1 MKVIQKLDLNK
12 ANRQDNVCIRMIK
25 VCGKSV
31 CKPLHNIFKECLR
44 TGTFLLEWKRGNV
57 VQFL

>member
-12 ANRQDNVCIRMIK
+12 AHSQDNVSIRMIK

-31 CKPLHNIFKECLR
+31 CKPLHKIFKECLR
-44 TGTFLLEWKRGNV
+44 TGTFPLE
-57 VQFL
+57 